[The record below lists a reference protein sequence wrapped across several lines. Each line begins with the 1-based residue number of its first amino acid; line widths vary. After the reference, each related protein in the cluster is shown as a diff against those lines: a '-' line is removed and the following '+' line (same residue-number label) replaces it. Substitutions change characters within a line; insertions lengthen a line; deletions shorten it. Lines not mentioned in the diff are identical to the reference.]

1 MVPESEFAAD
11 GDCYHRGTLDSSVTV
26 SISHGRISI
35 LTRQCGCLFVDFH
48 SYVTCIVVSY
58 IGLMLVDMGK
68 VQYCHGHTRQCT
80 TPSRRFSSVFCTTD
94 VKCIAR
100 SYVCRIYT
108 GHILLSTHA
117 TKQLCKYRM
126 PLHDVFFINASLAS
140 PRALIADSTVGIR
153 AALSPSKTPSTS
165 TDSTTLMLPLLTCRP
180 IPISSF
186 RRAHVR

>member
-108 GHILLSTHA
+108 GHI
-117 TKQLCKYRM
+117 
-126 PLHDVFFINASLAS
+126 VLAS

>member
-80 TPSRRFSSVFCTTD
+80 TPSRRFSSFFCTTD

-108 GHILLSTHA
+108 GHILLSSIGRTRIE
-117 TKQLCKYRM
+117 T
-126 PLHDVFFINASLAS
+126 
-140 PRALIADSTVGIR
+140 
-153 AALSPSKTPSTS
+153 TS
-165 TDSTTLMLPLLTCRP
+165 TRMQQNSYVNTECHYMMYF
-180 IPISSF
+180 S
-186 RRAHVR
+186 

>member
-1 MVPESEFAAD
+1 MVTPCSKQQHYIRSGSHPAAND
-11 GDCYHRGTLDSSVTV
+11 TLIVCTQGVHRTTSSTFVF
-26 SISHGRISI
+26 
-35 LTRQCGCLFVDFH
+35 LFLSD
-48 SYVTCIVVSY
+48 VTCIVVSY

-108 GHILLSTHA
+108 GHI
-117 TKQLCKYRM
+117 
-126 PLHDVFFINASLAS
+126 VLAS